1 MKKRIWIGSAA
12 AVVIVIAVI
21 IAVLSA
27 GRSKATLSQESTGTV
42 TEAIVKAPEREYMMR
57 LVEGKDVAF
66 SGSKE
71 AEAGE
76 ELDNVV
82 SALARSFCGSVIVKA
97 KAFTK
102 AYDEQTDGKKPD
114 KEKNAAFFS
123 FVKKLKEKKL
133 TVYVEIDFSF
143 PVSYADSLAKNKN
156 IDGLVITGTKKVS
169 AAKINKKMLSLFK
182 MMNREKD
189 KRLILSMPVSYK
201 NYASLKL
208 DSSHMDLLIFTQGE
222 EKNKTDFEKSVSL
235 AVRTAENAGVDS
247 AFSFNMTSFTEKA
260 TPPSVLLTSLRQT
273 EKCDKIKAVVFNS
286 FSDTEVN
293 RQCCFSAVETYVK
306 DGIRLSSAFQKLGI
320 DGYDGGVPE
329 TDTYNLTLKVN
340 GSSLYP
346 AYLDGESFMFDAD
359 GTASIGLSLK
369 TGLNKFVIRQNG
381 EKVTYQIKARFSGN
395 LIKSVEPNPNITAY
409 MNQKIKLTVYAASG
423 SEVTVKVGAKTV
435 KAKAGEYESGGY
447 RRYTATIKMPESR
460 MEIESIGQIHVT
472 AVLDSKTETADGPNV
487 VYSVPE
493 TTTAPSVILPASNA
507 NQEAP
512 TSAFTTDNVSVSAL
526 TQASTERSTEIS
538 TVVTQPSTTIPAP
551 SIAYN
556 GNQMCVVTANYADT
570 WPAGTNSDAFVPY
583 YTTLAKGTMDYVV
596 GQSEAYDSE
605 EEKMRY
611 FYELAC
617 GRRVLRDSVMLLE
630 KYDMGDNGLSVTSST
645 SENGEL
651 KITMSSKW
659 KVPYS
664 FSFAPQS
671 YHSGYNKLYN
681 VESFTAEYIQF
692 TFYHTTSA
700 SGKINVSAGDA
711 VSSASWGTDSS
722 SGAVTL
728 TMPLREKGKYYGY
741 SLEYDAGDNLVLTI
755 HNKPKTLSGAVI
767 LLDPGHGG
775 VDSGAVGY
783 GGAVEEA
790 DINFNNAVA
799 VMTELQKRGA
809 TVYLTRSGDSKLSL
823 EERKDIARSLK
834 PDVFISLHGNSSLN
848 ASNYGTSA
856 YYFRPMSKPL
866 AKCIYDELVTVWKE
880 LYASSPEKQSG
891 ISKGCDFHPF
901 SVTRIEECPSVLVEV
916 AFVSNYEDCAT
927 MADAAAR
934 EKIAAAI
941 SDGIEK
947 YFNS

>member
-12 AVVIVIAVI
+12 AVVIVLAVL

-27 GRSKATLSQESTGTV
+27 GRSEATLSQESTQTV
-42 TEAIVKAPEREYMMR
+42 TEAIVKASEREYMMR
-57 LVEGKDVAF
+57 VAEGKDVAF

-71 AEAGE
+71 AEAKE

-82 SALARSFCGSVIVKA
+82 SALENSICGSVIVKA
-97 KAFTK
+97 RAFTK
-102 AYDEQTDGKKPD
+102 AYDEQTDGKQPD

-133 TVYVEIDFSF
+133 KVYVEIDFSF

-169 AAKINKKMLSLFK
+169 AAKINQKMQSLFK

-222 EKNKTDFEKSVSL
+222 EKNKTDFEKSISL

-247 AFSFNMTSFTEKA
+247 AVSFNMTSFTEKRTA
-260 TPPSVLLTSLRQT
+260 ASLLLTSLRQT
-273 EKCDKIKAVVFNS
+273 EKCGKIKAVVFNS
-286 FSDTEVN
+286 FSDTEAN

-306 DGIRLSSAFQKLGI
+306 DGIRLSSAFQKLRI
-320 DGYDGGVPE
+320 DGYNGGVLE

-359 GTASIGLSLK
+359 GTASLGLSLK

-423 SEVTVKVGAKTV
+423 SEVTVKVGARTV

-447 RRYTATIKMPESR
+447 RQYTASIRMPESR
-460 MEIESIGQIHVT
+460 MEIESIGRINVT

-493 TTTAPSVILPASNA
+493 TTTAPSVVLPASNA

-512 TSAFTTDNVSVSAL
+512 TSAFATDNVSVSAL
-526 TQASTERSTEIS
+526 TQASTGRSTEIP
-538 TVVTQPSTTIPAP
+538 TVATQPSTTIPAP

-630 KYDMGDNGLSVTSST
+630 TYDMGDNGLSVTSST

-651 KITMSSKW
+651 KITMSTKW

-700 SGKINVSAGDA
+700 SGTINVSAGDV

-728 TMPLREKGKYYGY
+728 TMPLREKGRYYGY

-755 HNKPKTLSGAVI
+755 HNRPKTLSGAVI

-775 VDSGAVGY
+775 ADSGAVGY

-799 VMTELQKRGA
+799 VMSELQKRGA
-809 TVYLTRSGDSKLSL
+809 TVYLTRSGDSRLSL
-823 EERKDIARSLK
+823 EQRKDIARSLK
-834 PDVFISLHGNSSLN
+834 PDVFISLHGNGSLN

-891 ISKGCDFHPF
+891 VSRGCDFHPF

-916 AFVSNYEDCAT
+916 AYVTNNEDCSI

-941 SDGIEK
+941 GDGIEK